1 VVADAITAGGGWV
14 LSKGVT
20 MAVGIAEIIV
30 LSLIADWVLRR
41 VNIPGLIGMLFVGV
55 VLGPHVLGY
64 LDPDLL
70 AIGPDLRLIALIV
83 ILLRVGFE
91 LSRNTLHRV
100 GGRVL
105 LLAFIPAT
113 CEGIAITLAGPHLLG
128 LTLLESAMLGSV
140 LAAVSPAVVVP
151 AMIRFMK
158 ERKGAAKDIPSMV
171 MAAASVDDIYVI
183 VAHSVIVGLAV
194 GSQVNVVW
202 QVVGVPL
209 SLVLGI
215 AVGLGIGTV
224 VYHLFDRFNPRATK
238 RVLVVIAISL
248 LLVRL
253 QHILAGH
260 IPFAGLVSAMAI
272 GFVIL
277 EKREHMA
284 HEISAK
290 LARLWVFAEIV
301 LFSMVGAQVNIGVA
315 WKAGLAG
322 MVVIAVGL
330 AARSVGVLTCLVRS
344 RLNLKERF
352 FVVVAYSPKAT
363 VQAAIGS
370 APLLAMRA
378 AGMDTGPGEVILA
391 VAVLSIIITAP
402 SGAWAIAALGDR
414 VLAVAP
420 ESVHDSYD
428 AAIESTPEDDV
439 L

>member
-1 VVADAITAGGGWV
+1 
-14 LSKGVT
+14 

-41 VNIPGLIGMLFVGV
+41 VRIPGLIGMLFVGV
-55 VLGPHVLGY
+55 VLGPYVLGY
-64 LDPDLL
+64 LAPDLL

-100 GGRVL
+100 GRRVL

-113 CEGIAITLAGPHLLG
+113 CEGVVITLAGPLLLG
-128 LTLLESAMLGSV
+128 LTLLESAILGSV

-183 VAHSVIVGLAV
+183 VAHSVIVGLYV
-194 GSQVNVVW
+194 GSQVNVAW
-202 QVVGVPL
+202 QIAGVPL

-215 AVGLGIGTV
+215 AVGLGIGTGL
-224 VYHLFDRFNPRATK
+224 YLLFDRFNPRATK
-238 RVLVVIAISL
+238 RVLVVLALSL

-253 QHILAGH
+253 QHVLAGY

-290 LARLWVFAEIV
+290 LGRLWVFAEIV
-301 LFSMVGAQVNIGVA
+301 LFSMVGAQVNVGVA
-315 WKAGLAG
+315 WQAGL
-322 MVVIAVGL
+322 VGL
-330 AARSVGVLTCLVRS
+330 AIVLVGLSARSMGVLACLAGS
-344 RLNLKERF
+344 RLNLKERL

-370 APLLAMRA
+370 APLMAMRA
-378 AGMDTGPGEVILA
+378 AGMETGPGEIILA
-391 VAVLSIIITAP
+391 VAVLSIVITAP
-402 SGAWAIAALGDR
+402 TGAWAIAALGDR

-428 AAIESTPEDDV
+428 AAIESTPEDEV
-439 L
+439 F

>member
-1 VVADAITAGGGWV
+1 
-14 LSKGVT
+14 

-41 VNIPGLIGMLFVGV
+41 VRVPGLIGMLLVGV
-55 VLGPHVLGY
+55 VLGPYVLGY
-64 LDPDLL
+64 LAPDLL

-128 LTLLESAMLGSV
+128 LTLLESAILGSV

-183 VAHSVIVGLAV
+183 VAHSVIVGLYV
-194 GSQVNVVW
+194 GNQVNVAW

-215 AVGLGIGTV
+215 VVGLGIGTGL
-224 VYHLFDRFNPRATK
+224 YLLFDRFNPRATK

-253 QHILAGH
+253 QHVLAGY

-315 WKAGLAG
+315 WRAGLVGLA
-322 MVVIAVGL
+322 IISVGL
-330 AARSVGVLTCLVRS
+330 AARSVGVLTCLARS
-344 RLNLKERF
+344 RLNFKERL

-370 APLLAMRA
+370 APLMAMRA
-378 AGMDTGPGEVILA
+378 AGMETGPGEIILA
-391 VAVLSIIITAP
+391 VAVLSIVMTAP
-402 SGAWAIAALGDR
+402 TGAWAITALGDR